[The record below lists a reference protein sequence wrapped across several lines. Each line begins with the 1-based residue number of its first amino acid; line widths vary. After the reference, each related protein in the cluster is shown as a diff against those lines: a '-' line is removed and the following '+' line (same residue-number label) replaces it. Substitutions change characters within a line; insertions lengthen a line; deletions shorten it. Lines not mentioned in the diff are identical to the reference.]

1 MISIIIPYKNA
12 MPFFEDCLKSI
23 IDQTYSNFEL
33 ILVNDHSN
41 DNSEN
46 IAEKY
51 QLTDKRI
58 KSINSNGD
66 GIIAALI
73 SGTEIIKGD
82 FITRMDADDIMK
94 NDKLELMR
102 KKLIYNGLGH
112 VCVGGV
118 KYFSSNKNLES
129 GYIKY
134 SKWLNQ
140 LTYSENNFLDIFK
153 ECTIPSPCWMMYMK
167 DFKKINQFNDLNYP
181 EDYNFAFKLWENNFK
196 ITSVKK
202 EIHLW
207 RDHPKRTSR
216 VDSTYDYKN
225 FLELKIKYL
234 VSREKK
240 SFERLVV
247 WGAGNKGKL
256 LAKKL
261 IEKKIEF
268 SWMTENINKINK
280 DIYGI
285 KINDKGIFKQD
296 FKKLI
301 ICCIS
306 DPLFQLPVSDKMNRF
321 ISFY

>member
-12 MPFFEDCLKSI
+12 MPFFEDCLSSI

-33 ILVNDHSN
+33 ILVNDNSN
-41 DNSEN
+41 DNSEKV
-46 IAEKY
+46 AKKY
-51 QLTDKRI
+51 QLTDKRVKSI
-58 KSINSNGD
+58 KSNGN

-73 SGTEIIKGD
+73 SGAKIIKGD
-82 FITRMDADDIMK
+82 YITRMDADDIMK

-102 KKLIYNGLGH
+102 KKLVLNGIGH

-118 KYFSSNKNLES
+118 EYFSSNKNLES

-196 ITSVKK
+196 TTAVRKA
-202 EIHLW
+202 IHLW

-216 VDSTYDYKN
+216 VDSTYDHKN

-234 VSREKK
+234 INREQK

-247 WGAGNKGKL
+247 WGAGKKGKL

-261 IEKKIEF
+261 IEKKLEF
-268 SWMTENINKINK
+268 YWMTENINKINK
-280 DIYGI
+280 DIYGV
-285 KINDKGIFKQD
+285 KISDKGIVKQD

-306 DPLFQLPVSDKMNRF
+306 DPLFELPISDKMNRF